1 MVVNSVV
8 GLGSRILPPGLLKFS
23 LTFLIESPSNSIR
36 SFRDHPS
43 HAVTEPSFN
52 DTHRYEHH
60 SQIMLRLELL
70 PISWVFLKCNDFTTR
85 TIWHNELFNIIN
97 VTSSASVTLL

>member
-70 PISWVFLKCNDFTTR
+70 SMSWVFLNSNHFDIK
-85 TIWHNELFNIIN
+85 TIGHNKFFNIIH
-97 VTSSASVTLL
+97 VSSSTSVMLL